1 MLTRLLLPI
10 VLALHP
16 SLQSPSASDQHCPV
30 VVTSSRW
37 FKDRQSAEKVVVPA
51 RGPELPMIEPIRSIG
66 REQKPDGTAPV
77 RDPNSEKPEA
87 RSASLDQIAEQS
99 SQPQLVNGFTYE
111 VKFKNLDTRQAQTIF
126 WEYQFTET
134 AAPENTS
141 RRRFVCGVKI
151 KSDKDKL
158 VQIFSTLG
166 PGTVIN
172 VKDLSKGSGKQF
184 AESVVIDR
192 IEFDDGSLW
201 QRQDWNFEKEKPGE
215 TKRGA
220 WSGAC
225 KSF

>member
-1 MLTRLLLPI
+1 MFARLLLPI
-10 VLALHP
+10 VLVIHP
-16 SLQSPSASDQHCPV
+16 SPQNPVASDQHCPV

-51 RGPELPMIEPIRSIG
+51 RGPELPMIEPIG
-66 REQKPDGTAPV
+66 REQRADGTAPV
-77 RDPNSEKPEA
+77 RDPNAEKPEA
-87 RSASLDQIAEQS
+87 RSASLDRIAEESGQS
-99 SQPQLVNGFTYE
+99 RLVNGFTYE

-172 VKDLSKGSGKQF
+172 VTDLAKGSGKQF

-225 KSF
+225 RSF